1 MKFFAVML
9 SVLLGAF
16 PPVVA
21 SEKLNPETLVT
32 FQSHPRV
39 LAEEA
44 QRLQALA
51 EVERE
56 RAALYPRLTITTD
69 GGTQLFG
76 NAADTQARSLGDNEY
91 IDGILTANQRL
102 YDFGATDARIESAQ
116 LVASARALGPDIAL
130 NQLISEAVRL
140 AREAATR
147 RLSIEIAQST
157 LGGLN
162 AEIERA
168 ELRFQQGIE
177 GAAEARRLSLRA
189 DDLDRQILSD
199 QEVIRGV
206 EASAVEQFSVSLSQ
220 LEALH
225 LALLNAADPT
235 GNTTLLIEQLGRQRL
250 AELTQAS
257 AIEAERFPVVSLE
270 VEGRLFDMDRGIG
283 DYEVTGNLQFSI
295 PFFDGG
301 AREARLQAAEFT
313 VRATDAEIQFEQRA
327 LNERLSQLSSQER
340 QLADR
345 LASLDE
351 QAVKLTEQ
359 LQAGSLRQGKTE
371 NSQGEIANAL
381 LALYDNDRQRL
392 ATRAEQASIV
402 DEKIGLLQQWPR
414 YFASLKDTMINE

>member
-1 MKFFAVML
+1 MYTVYEILRSYAVGSSWCL
-9 SVLLGAF
+9 S
-16 PPVVA
+16 PVVA

-56 RAALYPRLTITTD
+56 RAALYPRLTFTTD

-76 NAADTQARSLGDNEY
+76 NAADTSLACWVTEY

-102 YDFGATDARIESAQ
+102 YTSAATDARIESAQ
-116 LVASARALGPDIAL
+116 LVASARSIGPDIAL

-168 ELRFQQGIE
+168 ELRFNR
-177 GAAEARRLSLRA
+177 ALKLPKPRRLSLWV

-250 AELTQAS
+250 AESTQAS
-257 AIEAERFPVVSLE
+257 AIEVK
-270 VEGRLFDMDRGIG
+270 
-283 DYEVTGNLQFSI
+283 
-295 PFFDGG
+295 FF
-301 AREARLQAAEFT
+301 
-313 VRATDAEIQFEQRA
+313 
-327 LNERLSQLSSQER
+327 RLSPRSE
-340 QLADR
+340 
-345 LASLDE
+345 
-351 QAVKLTEQ
+351 
-359 LQAGSLRQGKTE
+359 G
-371 NSQGEIANAL
+371 
-381 LALYDNDRQRL
+381 
-392 ATRAEQASIV
+392 V
-402 DEKIGLLQQWPR
+402 DCSRHG
-414 YFASLKDTMINE
+414 

>member
-1 MKFFAVML
+1 M
-9 SVLLGAF
+9 
-16 PPVVA
+16 
-21 SEKLNPETLVT
+21 
-32 FQSHPRV
+32 
-39 LAEEA
+39 
-44 QRLQALA
+44 
-51 EVERE
+51 
-56 RAALYPRLTITTD
+56 
-69 GGTQLFG
+69 
-76 NAADTQARSLGDNEY
+76 
-91 IDGILTANQRL
+91 
-102 YDFGATDARIESAQ
+102 
-116 LVASARALGPDIAL
+116 
-130 NQLISEAVRL
+130 
-140 AREAATR
+140 
-147 RLSIEIAQST
+147 
-157 LGGLN
+157 
-162 AEIERA
+162 
-168 ELRFQQGIE
+168 
-177 GAAEARRLSLRA
+177 
-189 DDLDRQILSD
+189 
-199 QEVIRGV
+199 
-206 EASAVEQFSVSLSQ
+206 
-220 LEALH
+220 
-225 LALLNAADPT
+225 
-235 GNTTLLIEQLGRQRL
+235 
-250 AELTQAS
+250 TQAS